1 MYSLMPR
8 SAASLLFCLVLAMHS
23 TMCEE
28 VHAGEQ
34 HNDIL
39 ERSLAADCSATGD
52 AATVEDDES
61 PTSAIALAP
70 TRIS

>member
-1 MYSLMPR
+1 
-8 SAASLLFCLVLAMHS
+8 MHS
-23 TMCEE
+23 AVCEE

-39 ERSLAADCSATGD
+39 ERSLAADCGATGD